1 MTRSDHRCRVA
12 FPHVSDV
19 TLYATSADGAAY
31 TSGATLVVDGGMSLV
46 AYPKVFSQTGD
57 TCKFPVYGDA
67 SALPPKA
74 KL

>member
-1 MTRSDHRCRVA
+1 MA
-12 FPHVSDV
+12 P
-19 TLYATSADGAAY
+19 ADGAAY

-46 AYPKVFSQTGD
+46 AYPKVFSDTGD

>member
-1 MTRSDHRCRVA
+1 MASPVPYVA
-12 FPHVSDV
+12 SLHMCCMAP
-19 TLYATSADGAAY
+19 ADGAAY

-46 AYPKVFSQTGD
+46 AYPKVFSDTGD